1 MGKIKALIAATALL
15 ALATAITPA
24 ANAATAPKALATPTP
39 TPVVIPAVTGVSA
52 TWTTLEGFVVGWNP
66 ITSAAKSAVTGY
78 TVSVSQGSTVLPQTC
93 VVANVAS
100 SECVFSNSK
109 VPFGFKPYVRY
120 TFTVVANSKTGNGPA
135 SAPSNAAGWF
145 GAPGYPSFVVGK
157 TISDSQIDVKWIP
170 DASTGGV
177 SLTGYKVYYWPLNR
191 DNEQKMVTSV
201 DNSVSLTGLEKST
214 WYVIAVQS
222 CNYYGCSTADWIF
235 QATTPA
241 AASTSPTLL
250 PRMIGGGNAS
260 TTCWDAVIDGGS
272 ATSASFTVKR
282 APVGCPAPVA
292 PSSWPQVDVTANSS
306 PNLPIVT
313 KFNPKSSFSLAS
325 ASYSMAYKWN
335 DSMLT
340 AGVYTRSRS
349 LAARSYESLT
359 PVVCTIIQKKGEPHA
374 HYLMP
379 GKCTIR
385 MSIAADETY
394 VATPWITS
402 SFTVRP

>member
-24 ANAATAPKALATPTP
+24 ANAATAPKPTPTP

-52 TWTTLEGFVVGWNP
+52 TWVTGEGFVIGWNP
-66 ITSAAKSAVTGY
+66 ITSSAKSAVTGY
-78 TVSVSQGSTVLPQTC
+78 TVSVSQDSTVLPQTC
-93 VVANVAS
+93 VVTNVAA
-100 SECVFSNSK
+100 SECVFASYK
-109 VPFGFKPYVRY
+109 VPFKFKPYIRY
-120 TFTVVANSKTGNGPA
+120 TFTVVANSKVGNGPA

-191 DNEQKMVTSV
+191 DHEQKLVTSL
-201 DNSVSLTGLEKST
+201 DNSVSLTDLEKST
-214 WYVIAVQS
+214 WYVISVQS
-222 CNYYGCSTADWIF
+222 CTYYGCSSADWAF

-241 AASTSPTLL
+241 AATTSTTLL

-260 TTCWDAVIDGGS
+260 TTCWDAIVDGGS
-272 ATSASFTVKR
+272 ATSTSFTITRPV
-282 APVGCPAPVA
+282 VGCPAPVA
-292 PSSWPQVDVTANSS
+292 PTSWPQVDAKATSS
-306 PNLPIVT
+306 PNLPIAT
-313 KFNPKSSFSLAS
+313 KFNPKSSFSLAG
-325 ASYSMAYKWN
+325 ASYSMSYKWN
-335 DSMLT
+335 DSALT
-340 AGVYTRSRS
+340 AQAFTRSRS
-349 LAARSYESLT
+349 LAPRTYESLT
-359 PVVCTIIQKKGEPHA
+359 PLVCSIIQKKGEPNA